1 MAVSPP
7 QGSHARGTMLQSHD
21 PPARQT
27 GEVFMETRSTGRG
40 HVLKVQRRATSWI
53 VLRPQARRRI
63 VLRKSAGR
71 TPRGCAAPG
80 TILVG
85 QERWVVG
92 EPLKGEGCHPP
103 RDVSFSPLVSPV
115 RAGPARPVPEVYP
128 VAVTVSGG
136 FIRLASAVLV
146 LVVPAPGAIAGGFI
160 CLWSTPWTCCTC
172 RQRDG
177 HEEEKNRSDPECCS
191 SLHAV
196 LSPAVRRDPHQQT
209 ELASGPGYIPTVPP
223 VGSLNQSVQRIQPDP

>member
-71 TPRGCAAPG
+71 TPRGCAAPRNRSG
-80 TILVG
+80 GSGKVGCRRATQGGGVPPSPRCLILPAGITGSGRPRRTRPGGVSG
-85 QERWVVG
+85 RGHSLRRVHPAGLRCSGAGSARTRGNRRWVHLPV
-92 EPLKGEGCHPP
+92 EHPM
-103 RDVSFSPLVSPV
+103 DLLHL
-115 RAGPARPVPEVYP
+115 PAARRP
-128 VAVTVSGG
+128 
-136 FIRLASAVLV
+136 
-146 LVVPAPGAIAGGFI
+146 
-160 CLWSTPWTCCTC
+160 
-172 RQRDG
+172 
-177 HEEEKNRSDPECCS
+177 
-191 SLHAV
+191 
-196 LSPAVRRDPHQQT
+196 
-209 ELASGPGYIPTVPP
+209 
-223 VGSLNQSVQRIQPDP
+223 

>member
-1 MAVSPP
+1 
-7 QGSHARGTMLQSHD
+7 
-21 PPARQT
+21 
-27 GEVFMETRSTGRG
+27 METRSTGRG

-71 TPRGCAAPG
+71 TPRGCAAPRNRSG
-80 TILVG
+80 GSGKVG
-85 QERWVVG
+85 CRRATQKR
-92 EPLKGEGCHPP
+92 EGCRPP
-103 RDVSFSPLVSPV
+103 CDRLFSPLVSPV

-209 ELASGPGYIPTVPP
+209 ELAPGPGYIPTVPP
-223 VGSLNQSVQRIQPDP
+223 VGSLNRPVQRIRPDP

>member
-1 MAVSPP
+1 MPVRARPVRSGRLSRPGRGFPRVSPHTAPAPEGRGRRPEAGWGGGCEEGSTSSAACGEGASPLPP

-80 TILVG
+80 NRSGGSGKVG
-85 QERWVVG
+85 CRRATQKR
-92 EPLKGEGCHPP
+92 EGCYPP
-103 RDVSFSPLVSPV
+103 CDRLFSPLVSPV
-115 RAGPARPVPEVYP
+115 RAGPARPVPE
-128 VAVTVSGG
+128 A
-136 FIRLASAVLV
+136 
-146 LVVPAPGAIAGGFI
+146 
-160 CLWSTPWTCCTC
+160 
-172 RQRDG
+172 
-177 HEEEKNRSDPECCS
+177 
-191 SLHAV
+191 
-196 LSPAVRRDPHQQT
+196 
-209 ELASGPGYIPTVPP
+209 
-223 VGSLNQSVQRIQPDP
+223 